1 MVVGSCMMIPNKSG
15 GFTKVLREQ
24 KRSSCFENKETQ
36 SMEGY
41 VDSGLGNYAIL
52 SEDDM
57 EKAL

>member
-1 MVVGSCMMIPNKSG
+1 MMIPNKSG